1 MPTTRASPA
10 ACGSSPARSP
20 PPATARRA
28 WAAGPPLPRKSS
40 AVSSTC
46 SAPGRAGTQVTYLQ
60 GTSADLLKQY
70 TEQLLLSAGGDRTN
84 SKWKGNGLDGEY
96 SSAAGKNSAELVFAV
111 SDRPLA
117 GFIYQVNSSEHAA
130 VTTPGALADYFETSI
145 QPGE

>member
-1 MPTTRASPA
+1 MGSGPA
-10 ACGSSPARSP
+10 A
-20 PPATARRA
+20 TAEKL
-28 WAAGPPLPRKSS
+28 G
-40 AVSSTC
+40 VSSTC

-70 TEQLLLSAGGDRTN
+70 TDQLLLSAGGDRTN

-96 SSAAGKNSAELVFAV
+96 SSAAGKNSAVLVFTV

-117 GFIYQVNSSEHAA
+117 GFIYQVNSSEQAA
-130 VTTPGALADYFETSI
+130 VTPPGALADYFETSI